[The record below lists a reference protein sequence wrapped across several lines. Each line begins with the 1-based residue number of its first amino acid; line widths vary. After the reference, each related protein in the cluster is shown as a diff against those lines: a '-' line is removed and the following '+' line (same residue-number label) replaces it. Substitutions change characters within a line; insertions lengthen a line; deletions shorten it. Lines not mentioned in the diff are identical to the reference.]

1 MFRVVAYIA
10 IVDRMVNCVPYTRSL
25 LLLLYRNVCCNVMY
39 VAISNVRELVEKG
52 EKSSVFYHWSQLLVS
67 PNARIYG
74 IGGSRHT
81 TSNFVFL
88 FSFQTACAPNETHL
102 FAYIRIPLIL
112 VLLSTH
118 KYGVSRVPK
127 SKNTHHPFGVYEC
140 ASLGL
145 PRSVIVWWSMS

>member
-1 MFRVVAYIA
+1 
-10 IVDRMVNCVPYTRSL
+10 
-25 LLLLYRNVCCNVMY
+25 MY
-39 VAISNVRELVEKG
+39 VAISNVRVLVEKG

-145 PRSVIVWWSMS
+145 PRSVIVWWSMSWDTLCNRCSILFDSFRACERYVVVVIVASTAISK